1 MVAKLKSSFFKNSF
15 QLFCY
20 KHLLS
25 APTAASQAQQP
36 QPHPQSQRR
45 QLRQQ
50 QMQQRQKYSKDTTN
64 YEESNENN
72 DDETTTT
79 AEEIEQMSSSSP
91 NLSSQHIGLVQLLI
105 IIRYS
110 IISILICLIKASIL
124 NLNDS
129 IHEIKITINYLIYK
143 SKL

>member
-45 QLRQQ
+45 MRQQ

-72 DDETTTT
+72 EDETTTT

-91 NLSSQHIGLVQLLI
+91 NLSSQHNGLVQILI
-105 IIRYS
+105 IYS
-110 IISILICLIKASIL
+110 IISILICLIKSSIL

-129 IHEIKITINYLIYK
+129 IHEIKITIN
-143 SKL
+143 